1 MEDEDKLTTIRNL
14 LLSHGMIWEYMMYAT
29 KKMTEKELVERLRI
43 NLHTKEERLEKE
55 IEIMKKAAEELS
67 NL

>member
-1 MEDEDKLTTIRNL
+1 MEHEDKLTTIRNL

>member
-1 MEDEDKLTTIRNL
+1 
-14 LLSHGMIWEYMMYAT
+14 
-29 KKMTEKELVERLRI
+29 MTEKELVERLRI